1 MSLTSK
7 QEQKS
12 LGGKVPRTAFA
23 IGYLSLV
30 LVAVGDALFAQEYL
44 YLTPYWL
51 VWYALSA
58 VAVVGSAYYFFK
70 SDWRRVFRQIPI
82 ELTLLIALMLGSV
95 LWSAYPGQTIS
106 SFLIQIAVMIAA
118 LFMIAVF
125 SWRQIL
131 NIFANTIRAI
141 IFGALSYE
149 LVLSVLA
156 FMAQAS
162 ILGVDDNF
170 YQSIR
175 NIGQVPDGRTID
187 ELLLRNSF
195 MGSWALM
202 GLITFLVQLGV
213 KKRRRPLTV
222 ISILLSLVTI
232 FLSGSAGIVFASV
245 AVGLAAIV
253 SLLAEG
259 KDKETRHR
267 YYRVAWA
274 ISGLAG
280 FLVLIFR
287 RSVFEFLGKSPD
299 MTHRTDIWMSVFG
312 LVSERPLEGWG
323 FIGVWVPGVEPFS
336 GLIVINGIEYFQA
349 HNSYLEMWF
358 QLGAVGLLL
367 FLILLTRTFIKTWR
381 LGVHHSNVL
390 YLWPLLILVTQLV
403 RGITE
408 SRLLV
413 QSAMLMLIIF
423 AVKSYDPEELLE
435 QNSKKPK
442 RKQLEQISKRPITRL
457 KRR

>member
-70 SDWRRVFRQIPI
+70 SDWRRVFGQIPI

-118 LFMIAVF
+118 LFMIAIF
-125 SWRQIL
+125 TWRQIL

-149 LVLSVLA
+149 LFLSILA

>member
-149 LVLSVLA
+149 LVLSILA
-156 FMAQAS
+156 FMTQAS
-162 ILGVDDNF
+162 ILGVDDNL

>member
-1 MSLTSK
+1 
-7 QEQKS
+7 
-12 LGGKVPRTAFA
+12 
-23 IGYLSLV
+23 
-30 LVAVGDALFAQEYL
+30 
-44 YLTPYWL
+44 
-51 VWYALSA
+51 
-58 VAVVGSAYYFFK
+58 
-70 SDWRRVFRQIPI
+70 
-82 ELTLLIALMLGSV
+82 
-95 LWSAYPGQTIS
+95 
-106 SFLIQIAVMIAA
+106 
-118 LFMIAVF
+118 
-125 SWRQIL
+125 
-131 NIFANTIRAI
+131 
-141 IFGALSYE
+141 
-149 LVLSVLA
+149 
-156 FMAQAS
+156 MAQAS

>member
-1 MSLTSK
+1 MSRTSK

-23 IGYLSLV
+23 IGYLSLA

-149 LVLSVLA
+149 LFLSILA

>member
-1 MSLTSK
+1 MSRTSK

-23 IGYLSLV
+23 IGYLSLA

>member
-1 MSLTSK
+1 MSRTSK

-23 IGYLSLV
+23 IGYLSLA

-413 QSAMLMLIIF
+413 QSAMLMLIVF

>member
-1 MSLTSK
+1 L
-7 QEQKS
+7 
-12 LGGKVPRTAFA
+12 A
-23 IGYLSLV
+23 

-58 VAVVGSAYYFFK
+58 VAVVGSAYYFCK
-70 SDWRRVFRQIPI
+70 SDWRRVFGQIPI

-118 LFMIAVF
+118 LFMIAIF
-125 SWRQIL
+125 TWRQIL

-149 LVLSVLA
+149 LFLSILA

>member
-118 LFMIAVF
+118 LFMIAIF
-125 SWRQIL
+125 TWRQIL

-149 LVLSVLA
+149 LFLSILA

>member
-1 MSLTSK
+1 MSRTSK

-149 LVLSVLA
+149 LVLSILA
-156 FMAQAS
+156 FMTQAS
-162 ILGVDDNF
+162 ILGVDDNL

>member
-149 LVLSVLA
+149 LFLSILA

>member
-1 MSLTSK
+1 MSLKSK

-12 LGGKVPRTAFA
+12 LARQVPRPAFA
-23 IGYLSLV
+23 IGYLSLA
-30 LVAVGDALFAQEYL
+30 LVAIGDALFAQEYL
-44 YLTPYWL
+44 NLTPHWL
-51 VWYALSA
+51 AWYALSA
-58 VAVVGSAYYFFK
+58 VAVTGSAYYFFK
-70 SDWRRVFRQIPI
+70 SDWRRVFRQFPI
-82 ELTLLIALMLGSV
+82 ELSLLIALMLGSV
-95 LWSAYPGQTIS
+95 LWSAYPTQTIS
-106 SFLIQIAVMIAA
+106 SFLIQAAVMISA

-141 IFGALSYE
+141 IFGALAYE
-149 LVLSVLA
+149 LFLSILA

-162 ILGVDDNF
+162 VLGVDANLF
-170 YQSIR
+170 QSIR

-187 ELLLRNSF
+187 DLLLRNSF

-202 GLITFLVQLGV
+202 GLITFLVEFGV
-213 KKRRRPLTV
+213 KKRRRPLTML
-222 ISILLSLVTI
+222 SILLSLLMIV
-232 FLSGSAGIVFASV
+232 LSGSAGIVFASV
-245 AVGLAAIV
+245 AVGLAGIV

-274 ISGLAG
+274 LSGLIG

-287 RSVFEFLGKSPD
+287 RPVFEFLGKSPD
-299 MTHRTDIWMSVFG
+299 MTHRTDIWRSVFD

-323 FIGVWVPGVEPFS
+323 FIGVWAPGVEPFS

-381 LGVHHSNVL
+381 LGVHHSNLL
-390 YLWPLLILVTQLV
+390 YLWPLLLLATQLV

-423 AVKSYDPEELLE
+423 AVKSHDPEELLE
-435 QNSKKPK
+435 NNSKRPK

>member
-7 QEQKS
+7 QEHKS

-23 IGYLSLV
+23 IGYLSLA

-70 SDWRRVFRQIPI
+70 SHWRRVFGQIPI

-118 LFMIAVF
+118 LFMIAIF
-125 SWRQIL
+125 TWRQIL

-149 LVLSVLA
+149 LFLSILA

-213 KKRRRPLTV
+213 KKRRIPLTV

>member
-7 QEQKS
+7 KEQKS
-12 LGGKVPRTAFA
+12 LGGKVPRAAFA

-149 LVLSVLA
+149 LFLSILA